1 VPLFTDCVPDLPE
14 VLPRDRDRLAR
25 EVSDGLE
32 YGSAPERVPALHK
45 IEVAGDPARPGP
57 ARSCRIVAW
66 NAERCRT
73 PRAAA
78 AMLAPLG
85 AAAWLLTELDV
96 GMARS
101 GQSHTARE
109 LAKHW
114 GAGFAFAVE
123 FLELGLGGANE
134 QEEHAGKENEVGY
147 HGAAILSP
155 HALERPA
162 VVRLDTGGDWWDGQR
177 GEKRVG
183 GRIAVLATLE
193 VAGTPVTLAS
203 VHLENHAGPERRD
216 TQTAALLDAIDAY
229 APAQPALL
237 GGDFNTHG
245 LSLAALE
252 DREQLARELRDD
264 PNRLRSPIAHE
275 PLFQRLERADFDVE
289 QSNCVA
295 TSTQRTP
302 DGRGSL
308 HLDWFFTRG
317 LETSAPAVVAAL
329 DPDTGETLSDHEA
342 LVVTIAPA
350 PR

>member
-1 VPLFTDCVPDLPE
+1 VELSTDCVPDLSVVPKGE
-14 VLPRDRDRLAR
+14 RDRLAR
-25 EVSDGLE
+25 EAASGGA
-32 YGSAPERVPALHK
+32 YAPAPGRVPALRQ
-45 IEVAGDPARPGP
+45 IEVAAGSASPPTGA
-57 ARSCRIVAW
+57 CRIVAW

-101 GQSHTARE
+101 GQAHTARR
-109 LAKHW
+109 LAEHW

-123 FLELGLGGANE
+123 FLELGLGGATE
-134 QEEHAGKENEVGY
+134 QREHAGKQNEIGY

-155 HALERPA
+155 HELGRPA
-162 VVRLDTGGDWWDGQR
+162 LVRLDEGGDWWDGQR
-177 GEKRVG
+177 GEMRVG
-183 GRIAVLATLE
+183 GRIALLATLE
-193 VAGTPVTLAS
+193 VAGTPITLAS

-216 TQTAALLDAIDAY
+216 AQTAALLEAIDVY
-229 APAQPALL
+229 APARPVLI

-264 PNRLRSPIAHE
+264 PSRLRSPIAHE
-275 PLFQRLERADFDVE
+275 PLFDRLQRSGFDVAE
-289 QSNCVA
+289 SNCVT

-308 HLDWFFTRG
+308 HLDWFFARG
-317 LETSAPAVVAAL
+317 LETSAPEVVAAL
-329 DPDTGETLSDHEA
+329 DPETGETLSDHEA
-342 LVVTIAPA
+342 LVVTIAPST
-350 PR
+350 R